1 MADSRTLSVTFTMY
15 LTEHIT
21 TVEKDA
27 VIVSLWEHIRDERAE
42 GMPGFTKI
50 VSAES
55 PGREHRI
62 SKKAMS
68 GKPAGKRKG

>member
-1 MADSRTLSVTFTMY
+1 MADSRTLSVIMR
-15 LTEHIT
+15 LTEPLSKE
-21 TVEKDA
+21 EKDS

-55 PGREHRI
+55 PERKHRI
-62 SKKAMS
+62 SKKPKS
-68 GKPAGKRKG
+68 GKPAGKRK